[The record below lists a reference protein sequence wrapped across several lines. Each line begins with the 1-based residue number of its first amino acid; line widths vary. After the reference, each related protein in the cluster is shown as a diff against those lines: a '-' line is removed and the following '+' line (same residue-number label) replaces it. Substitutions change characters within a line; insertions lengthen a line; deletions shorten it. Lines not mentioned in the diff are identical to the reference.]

1 MYIDLKLTEESKGAL
16 ITLGRQVIDPTVLQY
31 LGNDEE
37 GKIIS
42 IALSKVI
49 EHAMSTNKGLEA
61 LLSPAESTDPAETV
75 GVRLS
80 APKANGN
87 KKMPSASQI
96 DSVSKKIPEGLTL
109 TAYALKCLN
118 AVADRKTEFTTRD
131 VLDEMGVMTRGT
143 RTVIDSLIRNAISEG
158 SLTVVGVT
166 GNARHLKKVSEIST
180 KVPVVDE
187 KAIIDQIRSF
197 VITQVQSQKSVTI
210 PEISKH
216 IGVGRNGVKYGII
229 SDAILP
235 MVNSGVIQRNDTTWP
250 TVYVSGPKFSSDT

>member
-1 MYIDLKLTEESKGAL
+1 MNIDLKLTAEARDSLVEF
-16 ITLGRQVIDPTVLQY
+16 GRQSIDPTVLQY
-31 LGNDEE
+31 IDAE
-37 GKIIS
+37 GDNSKIIS
-42 IALSKVI
+42 ISLAKVVDHI
-49 EHAMSTNKGLEA
+49 MTKHDGFTKFI
-61 LLSPAESTDPAETV
+61 LSPESAETV
-75 GVRLS
+75 SVRLS

-87 KKMPSASQI
+87 KKMPSAAQI
-96 DSVSKKIPEGLTL
+96 DSISKKIPEGLTL

-118 AVADRKTEFTTRD
+118 AVADRKSEFTTRD

-143 RTVIDSLIRNAISEG
+143 RTVIDSLIRNALSEG

-187 KAIIDQIRSF
+187 AAVISEIRAF
-197 VITQVQSQKSVTI
+197 VIQQVQIQKSVTI

-235 MVNSGVIQRNDTTWP
+235 MVNDGVIQRNDATWP
-250 TVYVSGPKFSSDT
+250 TVYVSGPKFISIP